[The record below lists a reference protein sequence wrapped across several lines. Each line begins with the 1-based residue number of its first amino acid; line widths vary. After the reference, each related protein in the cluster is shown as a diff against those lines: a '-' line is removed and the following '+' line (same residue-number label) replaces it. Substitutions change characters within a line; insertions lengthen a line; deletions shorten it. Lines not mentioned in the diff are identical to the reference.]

1 MAARDGLL
9 LAVLGPGSVEAAVGR
24 VQEAI
29 FREHGLVSALALP
42 PLVPVAF
49 LGGGEG
55 DPLPR
60 GLLGRLERAVRAPYR
75 FTVTGTAWE
84 GGALFLALDSGG
96 VWRALK
102 EACAA
107 ELARAS
113 ELPRASELARV
124 DESPRIERDG
134 AGLFPAFEGFF
145 LGCVEATPAQRQSIH
160 VEAPEARFS
169 SASLAVARISTAVEG
184 QHWWREICCT
194 IEEEKPLR
202 GKRA

>member
-1 MAARDGLL
+1 MAERESLL
-9 LAVLGPGSVEAAVGR
+9 LAVLAPGSVEAAVGR
-24 VQEAI
+24 AQEAI
-29 FREHGLVSALALP
+29 FREHGLVSAIALP

-49 LGGGEG
+49 LDGGARERGQGEDGGED

-60 GLLGRLERAVRAPYR
+60 GFLGRVERAVRAPYW
-75 FTVTGTAWE
+75 FTVTGMAWE

-96 VWRALK
+96 VWRALR

-107 ELARAS
+107 ELARA
-113 ELPRASELARV
+113 E
-124 DESPRIERDG
+124 DSPRIARDG

-145 LGCVEATPAQRQSIH
+145 LGCVEATRAQRQSIR

-169 SASLAVARISTAVEG
+169 SAILAVARIATPASG

>member
-1 MAARDGLL
+1 MAQRESLL
-9 LAVLGPGSVEAAVGR
+9 LAVLAPGSVEAAVGSA
-24 VQEAI
+24 QEAI
-29 FREHGLVSALALP
+29 FREHGLVSAIALP

-49 LGGGEG
+49 LGDGEG

-60 GLLGRLERAVRAPYR
+60 GFLGRVERSVRAPYL
-75 FTVTGTAWE
+75 FTVTETAWH

-96 VWRALK
+96 VWGALRA
-102 EACAA
+102 ACAP
-107 ELARAS
+107 ET
-113 ELPRASELARV
+113 E
-124 DESPRIERDG
+124 G

-145 LGCVEATPAQRQSIH
+145 LGCVEATRAQRQSIR

-169 SASLAVARISTAVEG
+169 SVNLAVARISTPASG
-184 QHWWREICCT
+184 QHWWREISCT